1 MLGEVRHALKE
12 ASMLLLDTDTVI
24 YNMKG
29 NGNVQENLCQH
40 INDSISISV
49 ITLMELYYGARKS
62 QKAANNLA
70 KIKMLEQSIEIIPVG
85 LESTEIFGLLKAQL
99 EFEGNRLDDFDLII
113 ASCALSHN
121 LTLVTNNIKHF
132 QRIDGLKLANWA

>member
-1 MLGEVRHALKE
+1 
-12 ASMLLLDTDTVI
+12 
-24 YNMKG
+24 
-29 NGNVQENLCQH
+29 
-40 INDSISISV
+40 
-49 ITLMELYYGARKS
+49 
-62 QKAANNLA
+62 
-70 KIKMLEQSIEIIPVG
+70 MLEQSIEIIPVG